1 MSKIG
6 GIDLMLQITNCEKNL
21 RDNLTNLRVINANHS
36 NHKFV
41 MICKFMMQIAKKKKS
56 ERTNYQTTISSE
68 PHKFKLLYIKHKLH
82 VFSLI

>member
-6 GIDLMLQITNCEKNL
+6 GIDLMLLITNCEKNL
-21 RDNLTNLRVINANHS
+21 RDNLSNSDKLRVINANYP

-41 MICKFMMQIAKKKKS
+41 MICKFMMQIAKEK
-56 ERTNYQTTISSE
+56 TNYQTTTSSE
-68 PHKFKLLYIKHKLH
+68 PHKFKLLYIKHQLH